1 MLRVILIED
10 DPDVREMLS
19 LIINDTEGFSCLRSF
34 ANCESALPL
43 IEKETPDVV
52 LMDIDLPGM
61 SGIEGVR
68 RLKGTLPHLDIIML
82 TVQEDDDS
90 VFNSLCAGASGYLL
104 KSTSPARIL
113 KSISEVAN
121 GGAPMSSSVAR
132 KVVTSFKPQSPSPLS
147 PRETEVLRMLCEGQ
161 NYKAVSEAL
170 FISGHTVRM
179 HIKNIYKKLHVH
191 SRGEAVKKA
200 VHNRFI

>member
-1 MLRVILIED
+1 
-10 DPDVREMLS
+10 
-19 LIINDTEGFSCLRSF
+19 
-34 ANCESALPL
+34 
-43 IEKETPDVV
+43 
-52 LMDIDLPGM
+52 M
-61 SGIEGVR
+61 SGIEGVS
-68 RLKGTLPHLDIIML
+68 RLKKILPDIDVIML

-104 KSTSPARIL
+104 KSTSPAHIL
-113 KSISEVAN
+113 NSIREVVD
-121 GGAPMSSSVAR
+121 GGSPMSSAVAR
-132 KVVTSFKPQSPSPLS
+132 KVVNSFKQQSASPLS

-161 NYKAVSEAL
+161 NYKAISEAL

-200 VHNRFI
+200 VHNRLV